1 MVNKSPLFKLN
12 ELNNSINKKMKPWSE
27 RTRYSNG
34 ILVKNIKKMKKKI
47 RNLLSTISG
56 DNITE
61 MLKG

>member
-1 MVNKSPLFKLN
+1 MVNKSPLFKLT
-12 ELNNSINKKMKPWSE
+12 ELNNRINKKMKPWSE
-27 RTRYSNG
+27 RTRYYNG

-47 RNLLSTISG
+47 RNLLITISG